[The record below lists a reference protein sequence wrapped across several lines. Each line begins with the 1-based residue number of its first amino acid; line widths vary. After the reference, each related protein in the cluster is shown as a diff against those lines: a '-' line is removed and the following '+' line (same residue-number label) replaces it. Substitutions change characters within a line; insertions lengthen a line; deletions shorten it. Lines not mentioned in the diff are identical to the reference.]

1 MDIFYRWG
9 GGSFPNPNLLRHM
22 VMFGYFFRKDLAIF
36 QGKGGRMTKSKIL
49 GEVKNTGGGGLRP
62 FGQNPN
68 RNRFFSLMAFLRDL
82 V

>member
-1 MDIFYRWG
+1 
-9 GGSFPNPNLLRHM
+9 M

-49 GEVKNTGGGGLRP
+49 GEVKNTGGGRVEAIWTKSKQKQVLFLDGFPERSCLRLKET
-62 FGQNPN
+62 
-68 RNRFFSLMAFLRDL
+68 SLDIEAKLSRD